1 MFAGL
6 ASQTVEPHGEHN
18 PFGMAAE
25 IPQYRK
31 APGFDLSPGSVI
43 LGSILRLPQFPE
55 EILNKGQIIPID
67 PPPTPH
73 TQSNYKETVKNAKN
87 GKVGIWARLVK
98 SVGAGAEVGAS
109 ANNTDDYEY
118 SFEKLE
124 TTSFYPDPSYIEEA
138 IQKPRMNMYLESSE
152 FAPVYMVTGVKVVRG
167 ANSIVKTKMAK
178 GREAHAHCGIF
189 ATVFGSPVNIGP
201 SIDESKSRTHEVS
214 FSGST
219 NGDMSDFVIGYRL
232 RIITFEKK
240 DDQLVTISENYLD
253 GATMADGTEEH
264 GESPPMPVVVHVD
277 DNIVTEE
284 RAWDKSD

>member
-1 MFAGL
+1 
-6 ASQTVEPHGEHN
+6 
-18 PFGMAAE
+18 MAAK

-31 APGFDLSPGSVI
+31 TPGFDMSPGSVI

-67 PPPTPH
+67 PTPTPH
-73 TQSNYKETVKNAKN
+73 TQSNYKETVKKAKK
-87 GKVGIWARLVK
+87 GKIGIWARVVK
-98 SVGAGAEVGAS
+98 SVGAGAEVGAG

-124 TTSFYPDPSYIEEA
+124 TTSFYPDPAYIEEA
-138 IQKPRMNMYLESSE
+138 IKKSRMKMYLEGSE
-152 FAPVYMVTGVKVVRG
+152 NAPVYMVTGVKVVRG

-178 GREAHAHCGIF
+178 GREAHAYCGIS

-201 SIDESKSRTHEVS
+201 SIDGSKSRTHEVS
-214 FSGST
+214 FGGST
-219 NGDMSDFVIGYRL
+219 DAGDISDFVIGYRL

-240 DDQLVTISENYLD
+240 DDQLVTTSESYLD

-264 GESPPMPVVVHVD
+264 GESPPMPAVVHVD
-277 DNIVTEE
+277 DNTVAEE